1 MSQQRVEHKP
11 ALNPPNPNRAAFDRM
26 PASDREQALQEA
38 DLLARL
44 AHPCIVRYSSS
55 FVEHGALHIV
65 SSA

>member
-1 MSQQRVEHKP
+1 
-11 ALNPPNPNRAAFDRM
+11 M

-65 SSA
+65 SIARACAAFTGQHGRSL